1 MDDGP
6 DQDWRDR
13 NMHQQIN
20 LYQPVFRKQHKVF
33 SAVTL
38 AQMVAAVLV
47 LLLAILGHTRWTLA
61 RMQDSAAALQQQ
73 HEHMQAQI
81 DTLEQALRTPDTQAV
96 DAEIE
101 QLGSS
106 VEQRKALLAQF
117 DQLVLQ
123 HQHGFASHFRILAEQ
138 HVPGLWLDGVTVNAQ
153 GEIEVRGTALD
164 EKLVPAYLHGLA
176 KRRDLSPT
184 AFETVAMNRTE
195 PGQREIQFVLRNHKD
210 ETAWQGQ
217 H

>member
-1 MDDGP
+1 
-6 DQDWRDR
+6 
-13 NMHQQIN
+13 MHQQIN

-81 DTLEQALRTPDTQAV
+81 DTLEEALRTPDTQAV

-106 VEQRKALLAQF
+106 IEQRKALLTQF